1 MTFGSFLFKV
11 MEKKDI
17 RNWVDDTV
25 KKLMMDVITEDIKNN
40 VKLEIDK
47 YPEDYWGLSG
57 IVVKQWYNGKWMR
70 CEEFFFHKYIKNPW
84 QMVTDHWVSDM
95 ILDITNEVSK
105 FLKEPG
111 RKSW

>member
-1 MTFGSFLFKV
+1 

-17 RNWVDDTV
+17 RNWVDETV
-25 KKLMMDVITEDIKNN
+25 KKLMMDVTKEDIKNN
-40 VKLEIDK
+40 VKLEMDK

-57 IVVKQWYNGKWMR
+57 IIVKHWYNGKWER
-70 CEEFFFHKYIKNPW
+70 CEEFHFYKYIKNPW